1 MGSYRITFE
10 DTIDADSPE
19 DAALKVRDQL
29 RSGKITAI
37 FVVEMNSGR
46 VVVDTELANESVLRD
61 DRKKIGPLILR
72 KSGPTGVLT
81 SPVLAEFYGHDK
93 MNSYTDIERVGGKM
107 LRLRGFGPE
116 AYYEW
121 LNDDGTV
128 TDELLA
134 AITVLRDFGNE
145 VAA

>member
-1 MGSYRITFE
+1 MGTYRITFE

-19 DAALKVRDQL
+19 DAALKARDQL
-29 RSGKITAI
+29 RSGKVSAI
-37 FVVEMNSGR
+37 FVVEMNPGR

-61 DRKKIGPLILR
+61 DRKKIGPLVLR

-81 SPVLAEFYGHDK
+81 SPVLAEFYGHD
-93 MNSYTDIERVGGKM
+93 NVNAHTDIERVDGKL

-121 LNDDGTV
+121 LNEDGSV
-128 TDELLA
+128 AGDLLA

>member
-1 MGSYRITFE
+1 MPLYRYTLE
-10 DTIDADSPE
+10 DSIEADSPE
-19 DAALKVRDQL
+19 DAAIKARDQI
-29 RSGKITAI
+29 RSGKIAAV
-37 FVVEMNSGR
+37 FLVEVNAGR

-61 DRKKIGPLILR
+61 DRKKIGPLVLR

-81 SPVLAEFYGHDK
+81 SPVLAEFYDHDT
-93 MNSYTDIERVGGKM
+93 MNSYTDIERVGDKM

-128 TDELLA
+128 TGELLA

-145 VAA
+145 VSA